1 MELENKSRFWVGVI
15 LIAPEVLVLVIYA
28 LGLIDWSF
36 INLMSLAIVAVILYN
51 VLAGILIWTGSRTKD
66 KPCKKPKEEKKK
78 ERR

>member
-36 INLMSLAIVAVILYN
+36 INLMSLAIVQQ
-51 VLAGILIWTGSRTKD
+51 
-66 KPCKKPKEEKKK
+66 EKKIKGLVKSLKSLSKNITKLIK
-78 ERR
+78 ESVNDPASSK